1 MIEVMSDFVVLFLAT
16 ERDYINLIND
26 SPNAGKSEKN
36 AEQNKSEYGFF
47 LRSAYSQSNIY
58 RL

>member
-1 MIEVMSDFVVLFLAT
+1 MTEVMWDFVVLFPAI

-36 AEQNKSEYGFF
+36 ADQNNSEYGPI
-47 LRSAYSQSNIY
+47 LGCGISQQ
-58 RL
+58 